1 MSSTAANNLSVVP
14 VFDGSNYTRWA
25 SAMRSYLQFQSLWQI
40 VSGQSEL
47 PDELV
52 DTEAIPADSEAGT
65 AAVPARKYS
74 AEAKKLNAELRLKWV
89 ADNDS
94 AIGALKLRI
103 KESLHIHVNEDDA
116 AATWATFKDKYGKT
130 SSSQKFSWF
139 MQLMRFQLPGTSNP
153 HKELGPFDDLV
164 SKLSKAGINFDDE
177 VLSMLLIMKLP
188 EFYRTIMPLLVRD
201 INQDDLKL
209 EDTKGYLVTEWE
221 RKQRPAVKPL
231 ANRISAQRAEFVPQQ
246 QQQGKKQRQ
255 HGGRGKSGKSA
266 KAKGKA
272 RAHAADVSDSDSDY
286 EFGDDDRL
294 FAATALA
301 DQASQ
306 GLAASM
312 ARLEEIPDQAGPS
325 TSKSTDRKSPS
336 PSFTSSESSDSSF
349 DILPTS
355 EASLGMSQTNVAIH
369 SYPPAPPTR
378 PLVPKTNG
386 RMTARGNRKVP
397 APSSNQL
404 PAAFGPMTMPE
415 LIEEISRATNTPI
428 QRKKD
433 GKVTKFSV
441 TGGRWGDAPFP
452 GITLGSKKGPGGSV
466 PIDFFTPDHK
476 VHPRSKY
483 TPPPTRP
490 PRPLPTPPAPK
501 KTHTVT
507 LITGSG
513 AVSRVEREVSVQKR
527 PTPPSIYSAVE
538 ASRREAS
545 RLGVRK
551 TTQTM
556 KKLEIDS
563 GVRQNPDVLQKD
575 KDLEMAPSRS
585 PSPMM
590 EIMEITEEEDSDFVS
605 IGSQPQSRKRS
616 RSPSPD
622 YEAPQTKR
630 FKPRPFEDDFEEEEL
645 RSELAARTAQGLID
659 QPIPK
664 ERDEKGRLILPKRWC
679 AGKFKK
685 SDNWDFIPWAPW
697 VSVQDSLA
705 EFRKSPHHKGNALRI
720 FPSGTIDVVP
730 RQDFAPDDDVIIPKE
745 YCWVEGQYG
754 FEIHYGDKPRYDA
767 RRGYHWLHLSKANKW
782 IESWDTWNTMMTADE
797 VARHRE
803 NCSECLDGEGC
814 GQC

>member
-47 PDELV
+47 LDELK
-52 DTEAIPADSEAGT
+52 DTQAIAADSDAGIE
-65 AAVPARKYS
+65 AVPAVRYS
-74 AEAKKLNAELRLKWV
+74 AEAKKLRIEQRMKWI

-103 KESLHIHVNEDDA
+103 KESLHIHVDEDN
-116 AATWATFKDKYGKT
+116 AATTWSIFKEKYGKT

-153 HKELGPFDDLV
+153 HKELGLFDDLV

-177 VLSMLLIMKLP
+177 VLSMLLVMKLP
-188 EFYRTIMPLLVRD
+188 EFYRTIMPLLVQD
-201 INQDDLKL
+201 INQDQLKL

-231 ANRISAQRAEFVPQQ
+231 ANRISAVKHKKGSPQFHSQQKGRHPSAPPQQRAEFIPQQ
-246 QQQGKKQRQ
+246 QQQGKKHRQR
-255 HGGRGKSGKSA
+255 GGRGNGKGGKSA

-306 GLAASM
+306 SLAASM

-325 TSKSTDRKSPS
+325 TSKSADRYSPS
-336 PSFTSSESSDSSF
+336 PSSSSDSSF
-349 DILPTS
+349 DVLP
-355 EASLGMSQTNVAIH
+355 EHSLGMSQTNVAIH
-369 SYPPAPPTR
+369 SYPPAPSTK
-378 PLVPKTNG
+378 PLVPRTNG

-397 APSSNQL
+397 LPSSNQL
-404 PAAFGPMTMPE
+404 REPYTMPE
-415 LIEEISRATNTPI
+415 LMEEISRATDTPI

-433 GKVTKFSV
+433 GKVTKFSI

-501 KTHTVT
+501 KILHTVT

-513 AVSRVEREVSVQKR
+513 AVSRVEREVPVQKR

-563 GVRQNPDVLQKD
+563 CVRQDPDVLQKD
-575 KDLEMAPSRS
+575 KDLEMAPS
-585 PSPMM
+585 
-590 EIMEITEEEDSDFVS
+590 
-605 IGSQPQSRKRS
+605 
-616 RSPSPD
+616 
-622 YEAPQTKR
+622 
-630 FKPRPFEDDFEEEEL
+630 
-645 RSELAARTAQGLID
+645 
-659 QPIPK
+659 
-664 ERDEKGRLILPKRWC
+664 
-679 AGKFKK
+679 
-685 SDNWDFIPWAPW
+685 
-697 VSVQDSLA
+697 
-705 EFRKSPHHKGNALRI
+705 
-720 FPSGTIDVVP
+720 
-730 RQDFAPDDDVIIPKE
+730 
-745 YCWVEGQYG
+745 
-754 FEIHYGDKPRYDA
+754 
-767 RRGYHWLHLSKANKW
+767 
-782 IESWDTWNTMMTADE
+782 
-797 VARHRE
+797 
-803 NCSECLDGEGC
+803 
-814 GQC
+814 